1 MKYNECSHEH
11 YRNDFLVKFMM
22 CFLKLQAPDIVSKS
36 VPDERIDS
44 YYSF

>member
-1 MKYNECSHEH
+1 MKYNGCSHEH
-11 YRNDFLVKFMM
+11 YWNDFLVKFM
-22 CFLKLQAPDIVSKS
+22 CFLKLRAPDIVSKS